1 MLKNNKNKLK
11 TKPKRLLEPSQI
23 LFCSILKLEKGWK
36 GWRIRLVGR
45 LERLEK
51 TIVFK

>member
-23 LFCSILKLEKGWK
+23 LFCSILKIG
-36 GWRIRLVGR
+36 
-45 LERLEK
+45 ERLEGLEDK
-51 TIVFK
+51 VGGKVGKVGKNNSF